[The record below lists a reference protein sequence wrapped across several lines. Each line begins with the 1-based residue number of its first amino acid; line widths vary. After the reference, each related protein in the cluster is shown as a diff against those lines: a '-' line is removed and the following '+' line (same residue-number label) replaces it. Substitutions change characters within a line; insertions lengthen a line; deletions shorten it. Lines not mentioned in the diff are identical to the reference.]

1 MLHYVRESAPLMV
14 AAIAVPGALLLTGPW
29 ISSHAARLDTP
40 PAVGPSTTVPSSDA
54 ASVTPRADPIAHPS
68 SQHHDPS
75 PARAA
80 IAAAAALS
88 ALAVGT
94 ALTSRVTGGT

>member
-1 MLHYVRESAPLMV
+1 MLHHARESAPLMV
-14 AAIAVPGALLLTGPW
+14 AAIVVPGALLLTGPW
-29 ISSHAARLDTP
+29 ISSHADHLDAP
-40 PAVGPSTTVPSSDA
+40 SVIGPSTTLPSNGA
-54 ASVTPRADPIAHPS
+54 ASVTPHVDPLASPS
-68 SQHHDPS
+68 SELHDPS

-94 ALTSRVTGGT
+94 VLTSRVTGGT